1 MEKIFNSKI
10 KIPKLIEKKRSKTY
24 NWLMD
29 LMLAVVS
36 LVILVYSA
44 ILHEIAHGFVAE
56 KLGDPTARLMG
67 RLTLNPKSH
76 IDPFMSILLPLL
88 LIISGSPVV
97 FGAAKPVPVDP
108 FNFREPKKDLAI
120 VSLAGPATNALIA
133 IVAAILIKLLIFAT
147 PYFGAS
153 PMLTNIV
160 IPVYTFLALV
170 VRMNLLLAIFNLIPI
185 PPLDG
190 SKIFA
195 LVLSD
200 RQAATYMSIGTFGI
214 LIIFFLL
221 MFPIGGFS
229 LQGIMF
235 SLLTFAQHLLGL

>member
-1 MEKIFNSKI
+1 
-10 KIPKLIEKKRSKTY
+10 
-24 NWLMD
+24 MD
-29 LMLAVVS
+29 LVLGLVS

-88 LIISGSPVV
+88 LIISGSPII

-108 FNFREPKKDLAI
+108 FNFREPRKDLAI
-120 VSLAGPATNALIA
+120 VALAGPATNVLIA
-133 IVAAILIKLLIFAT
+133 IIAAVVLKILMI
-147 PYFGAS
+147 FGAS
-153 PMLTNIV
+153 VTPSIIV
-160 IPVYTFLALV
+160 PVLTFLALV
-170 VRMNLLLAIFNLIPI
+170 VRMNLLLAIFNFIPI

-190 SKIFA
+190 SKVFS
-195 LVLSD
+195 LLLPD
-200 RQAATYMSIGTFGI
+200 REAAMYMSVGTFGI

-229 LQGIMF
+229 LQNIMF
-235 SLLTFAQHLLGL
+235 SLLTFSQHLLGL